1 MIDIIKEV
9 RESSEEVLLK
19 DLDMRIGIHTGRVVA
34 GIIGSKV
41 VRYDIFGDG
50 VLIANK
56 METHGIPGRVCISE
70 ETRRILMSQP
80 DIVAEYQIDYHKMVE
95 LKAIDKKIKAYII
108 DRKEIRESTGS
119 HDISSNDENSM
130 IDDDQVEDIVGYN
143 GSIHKSS
150 SDGEEPKKKVKKN
163 SRKVHKSKEK
173 DQNLNDLVN
182 AQDSDISEKIQGDK
196 HNFRNSLEGDQSQD
210 NSEDDKQT

>member
-1 MIDIIKEV
+1 MLSKLFSRFDQLTEENKVYKVHTIGDCYVIMGYNGRVDKTKRNRAVVVDEANRVIQTGLEMIDIIKEV

-56 METHGIPGRVCISE
+56 METHGIPGRVCISDD
-70 ETRRILMSQP
+70 TRRILFSQP

-95 LKAIDKKIKAYII
+95 LKAIEKKIKAYII

-119 HDISSNDENSM
+119 HDISSAGEVS
-130 IDDDQVEDIVGYN
+130 ISDDDED
-143 GSIHKSS
+143 
-150 SDGEEPKKKVKKN
+150 E
-163 SRKVHKSKEK
+163 
-173 DQNLNDLVN
+173 
-182 AQDSDISEKIQGDK
+182 
-196 HNFRNSLEGDQSQD
+196 
-210 NSEDDKQT
+210 